1 MVVPTDRS
9 LTQVAQ
15 RWLQA
20 DEDLT
25 SCNDMTDN
33 EFKASMGMEEIIYL
47 AENHRNSPKPHVLPQ
62 LPGFES
68 SGLGPGR
75 LEFLKENILAHATV
89 DKHKTTETLTPQL
102 L

>member
-20 DEDLT
+20 DEVLT

-33 EFKASMGMEEIIYL
+33 EFKASMGMEEILYL

-62 LPGFES
+62 LPVLS
-68 SGLGPGR
+68 
-75 LEFLKENILAHATV
+75 LAV
-89 DKHKTTETLTPQL
+89 WERGDLNLSKKTSLPTPR
-102 L
+102 